1 MKLAPPQFV
10 SEFGAMEMSTRDARE
25 TLSVRSQGML
35 PSTYHSKLPA
45 MAEDIP
51 TSFYQPSNLFLKADA
66 KVFMEVK
73 LPEIKVA
80 GVTVSNWE
88 VMEKIKNLANPEV
101 FQTLRVAN
109 YTREV
114 IQFEGELE
122 SLKSTRKVVLMLN
135 GKSIKLSGFS
145 ETLKLRAR
153 QAEMPFPTKEEW
165 DEYFAQRG
173 LSSFDESKP
182 GERPDTIRIRGM
194 PVKWFTSPE
203 SEGKPCPNVL
213 TKAFQKFG
221 KVRQVGIYD
230 PSSTLGEGGNSA
242 FSSFG
247 PGGSTFLHFEAYVQ
261 FEKYEGF
268 CSAMHDLKGMKLMH
282 VDEAGKESVAR
293 VTIDFDKAGFLSERN
308 IRKRKQVEE
317 DMKREALEKQRKLE
331 EEKLAEEK
339 KKEEQL
345 KAEEELKAQ
354 KKLQKIEEKRLK
366 KEQQATLAA
375 TLKAI
380 ASQRKMEAQ
389 RLLKVLLAGATEARY
404 QVSDIHIIITLL
416 YTHFALFSSNPLY

>member
-1 MKLAPPQFV
+1 MV
-10 SEFGAMEMSTRDARE
+10 
-25 TLSVRSQGML
+25 
-35 PSTYHSKLPA
+35 PSTYHLKLPA

-51 TSFYQPSNLFLKADA
+51 TSFYQPSGLFLKSDA

-80 GVTVSNWE
+80 GVSVSNWE

-114 IQFEGELE
+114 IQFEGELD
-122 SLKSTRKVVLMLN
+122 SLRSTRKVVLMLN

-153 QAEMPFPTKEEW
+153 LADIPFPAKEEW
-165 DEYFAQRG
+165 EEYFAQRG
-173 LSSFDESKP
+173 VSTFDEGKP
-182 GERPDTIRIRGM
+182 GERPDTLRIRGM
-194 PVKWFTSPE
+194 PVKWFSSPE

-230 PSSTLGEGGNSA
+230 PSTLAEPANGA

-247 PGGSTFLHFEAYVQ
+247 PGGSTFLHFEAYIQ
-261 FEKYEGF
+261 YEKYEGF
-268 CSAMHDLKGMKLMH
+268 CSAMHDLKGMKLLH
-282 VDEAGKESVAR
+282 VDETGKESVAR
-293 VTIDFDKAGFLSERN
+293 ITVDIDKTGFLSDRN
-308 IRKRKQVEE
+308 IRKRKQAEE
-317 DMKREALEKQRKLE
+317 DMRREALEKQRKLE
-331 EEKLAEEK
+331 EEKLVEEK
-339 KKEEQL
+339 RKEEQL
-345 KAEEELKAQ
+345 KADEELKVQ
-354 KKLQKIEEKRLK
+354 KKLQKVEEKRLK
-366 KEQQATLAA
+366 KEQQAALAA

-380 ASQRKMEAQ
+380 AFQRKAEAQ
-389 RLLKVLLAGATEARY
+389 RLLKVLLAGAAEARY
-404 QVSDIHIIITLL
+404 YLGGDLYAKRDRASPVRIH
-416 YTHFALFSSNPLY
+416 P

>member
-1 MKLAPPQFV
+1 
-10 SEFGAMEMSTRDARE
+10 MEMSTRDARE
-25 TLSVRSQGML
+25 TLSTKSQGMV
-35 PSTYHSKLPA
+35 PTTYHLKLPA

-51 TSFYQPSNLFLKADA
+51 TSFYQPSGLFLKADA

-80 GVTVSNWE
+80 GVSVSNWE

-114 IQFEGELE
+114 IQFEGELD
-122 SLKSTRKVVLMLN
+122 SLRSTRKVVLMLN

-165 DEYFAQRG
+165 EEYFAQRG
-173 LSSFDESKP
+173 FSSFDEGKP

-194 PVKWFTSPE
+194 PVKWFSSPE
-203 SEGKPCPNVL
+203 SEGKPCPNIL

-230 PSSTLGEGGNSA
+230 PSSTLSEPSNGS

-247 PGGSTFLHFEAYVQ
+247 PGGSTFLHFEAYIQ
-261 FEKYEGF
+261 YEKYEGF
-268 CSAMHDLKGMKLMH
+268 CAAMHDLKGMKLLH
-282 VDEAGKESVAR
+282 TDETGKDSVAR
-293 VTIDFDKAGFLSERN
+293 ITIDVDKTGFLSDRN

-317 DMKREALEKQRKLE
+317 DARREALEKQRKLE
-331 EEKLAEEK
+331 EEKLVEEK
-339 KKEEQL
+339 RREEQL

-354 KKLQKIEEKRLK
+354 KKVQKMEEKRLK
-366 KEQQATLAA
+366 KEQQAALAT

-380 ASQRKMEAQ
+380 ASQRKSEAQ
-389 RLLKVLLAGATEARY
+389 RLLMVLLTRATEAR
-404 QVSDIHIIITLL
+404 
-416 YTHFALFSSNPLY
+416 

>member
-1 MKLAPPQFV
+1 
-10 SEFGAMEMSTRDARE
+10 
-25 TLSVRSQGML
+25 ML
-35 PSTYHSKLPA
+35 PSTYHLKLPA

-114 IQFEGELE
+114 IQFEGEFE
-122 SLKSTRKVVLMLN
+122 SLRSTRKVVLMLN

-153 QAEMPFPTKEEW
+153 QAEMPFPAKEEW
-165 DEYFAQRG
+165 EEYFAQRG
-173 LSSFDESKP
+173 LSSFDEGKP

-203 SEGKPCPNVL
+203 SEGKPCPHVL

-221 KVRQVGIYD
+221 K
-230 PSSTLGEGGNSA
+230 
-242 FSSFG
+242 
-247 PGGSTFLHFEAYVQ
+247 AYVQ

-293 VTIDFDKAGFLSERN
+293 VTVDFDKAGFLSERN

-339 KKEEQL
+339 RKEEQL

-354 KKLQKIEEKRLK
+354 RRLQKIEEKRLK

-380 ASQRKMEAQ
+380 AYQRKVEAQ
-389 RLLKVLLAGATEARY
+389 RLFKVLLAGAAEARL
-404 QVSDIHIIITLL
+404 QEEQASLERQREEEKQRKHREEEKRERERKERERTDEDGNREERKRHHRDRERPEGRHHKDRTEGRHHRRDKHRHRGELEDQKG
-416 YTHFALFSSNPLY
+416 

>member
-1 MKLAPPQFV
+1 
-10 SEFGAMEMSTRDARE
+10 MEMSTRDARE

-35 PSTYHSKLPA
+35 PSTYHLKLPA

-114 IQFEGELE
+114 IQFEGEFE
-122 SLKSTRKVVLMLN
+122 SLRSTRKVVLMLN

-153 QAEMPFPTKEEW
+153 QAEMPFPAKEEW
-165 DEYFAQRG
+165 EEYFAQRG
-173 LSSFDESKP
+173 LSSFDEGKP

-203 SEGKPCPNVL
+203 SEGKPCPHVL

-230 PSSTLGEGGNSA
+230 PSSTLGEAGNSA

-247 PGGSTFLHFEAYVQ
+247 PGGTTFLHFEAYVQ

-293 VTIDFDKAGFLSERN
+293 VTVDFDKAGFLSERN

-339 KKEEQL
+339 RKEEQL

-354 KKLQKIEEKRLK
+354 RRLQKIEEKRLK

-380 ASQRKMEAQ
+380 AYQRKVEAQ
-389 RLLKVLLAGATEARY
+389 RLFKVLLAGAAEAR
-404 QVSDIHIIITLL
+404 
-416 YTHFALFSSNPLY
+416 